1 MAVILLERLVQ
12 LAILL
17 ANVLAT
23 LDGLGTSVILVTLQM
38 VTLELLVMNV

>member
-1 MAVILLERLVQ
+1 MLLERLVQ

-23 LDGLGTSVILVTLQM
+23 LDGLGTSVILVTLRT
-38 VTLELLVMNV
+38 VTLVLLVTNV